1 MLLKRTM
8 NVVLM
13 LLAALSL
20 YAMRV
25 DEAGAVIT
33 FQSAGAVSD
42 SNVTSID
49 PAYPASVAAGDLL
62 ILIIGMKPSAA
73 NSGSVAT
80 PESWT
85 LITSATGQGGYGAT
99 LGGDTGNTNV
109 FAYYKVAEGNETGSL
124 RVRLTTNNI
133 SWAQMYRLT
142 NATQDWSI
150 AGTTGSDTTAGN
162 VSITM
167 GADPG
172 VTAGDFILG
181 AMVIPTDV
189 STPGQ
194 FSAQAFAQTGVTFG
208 AVTEISEPDAATG
221 NDIGGFVVHS
231 TVASGTGS
239 AAPVLSATAGGT
251 TTNVRGPGVFIRV
264 RATGAITFET
274 PGAIDYIDATVATSV
289 CPAHPASVA
298 DGDLLVTIIG
308 MKPSAASSGS
318 VTTPS
323 GWTAVPGG
331 SLTGAGNYGG
341 TLGADTGNTNVFS
354 FYRVARGDEATE
366 RCFELATNSVSWA
379 QMYRYSSTNQGWS
392 LNATTG
398 SDITAGNVSIT
409 FGANPNVT
417 LNDHILG
424 AMVIPTDVS
433 TPAQF
438 SAEAFTQT
446 GATFAAAIEI
456 SEPDSANG
464 NDIGG
469 FVIRSSV
476 TAGTGSAAPVMTA
489 TAGGTTTNVRGPGVF
504 IRIRETSPAFTQA
517 AFGFYAD
524 GSETGST
531 ALAAQDTNITIDVT
545 PGTTN
550 FQLRVRIQET
560 NAASGAATD
569 DYRLQY
575 SKNGAA
581 YTNVTAATANVRG
594 FNSSMAEGD
603 PTTKRLTGGTGA
615 FLAGEVSE
623 AGEVVNHRITYSKH
637 TEYLYALTLVPADF
651 VLSSNTLDFRVLR
664 NGVVMTY
671 SVTPRITVVKPTAPS
686 RFNAVDTGADV
697 ITGRI
702 KTKLSATNFATLDI
716 VAINAAGTGVETGF
730 FGDVKVQ
737 VYDGLPGGTPD
748 VTTKCS
754 PSWTLIGTTPTS
766 YTVTLTAGA
775 GTINLINVANAY
787 KDARIRIA
795 YPATGTEFRVGCS
808 SDNFAIRPSSLDTLS
823 ITDNDWASATPGT
836 SRNLDNTSATGGV
849 VHKAG
854 QPFRIA
860 ATARNSAAAATSNY
874 NGTPVGVPV
883 NGVLPSAGTC
893 GTVTCGTV
901 STANWTSDAAGRVTT
916 LEASYS
922 EVGAINMILQD
933 QNWADVDISDS
944 NTSERYFSSAAVD
957 VGRFVPDH
965 FTVSAGSTPT
975 FRTYGTTDA
984 SCQTPPS
991 GNKRVFTYIGQS
1003 FGYTAIVPVTTF
1015 TAKNAAGNTTLNYT
1029 GSLIHTGSITATQT
1043 YSPAPAILAATIN
1056 APNIAAGPANSG
1068 TGTVTSSASDSFSYV
1083 RNNTTP
1089 QGPFTAAI
1097 SLDVSVSDASEAG
1110 ANQGTITTTFTS
1122 VPFPSIGFDSGAV
1135 FRYGRLRLLNATGSG
1150 LADLPVPMTAQY
1162 WDGSKFVTNTDDHC
1176 TSLASNTNVT
1186 LAPYTGGVNGT
1197 NLGAPG
1203 HISLTGGEVKSGVG
1217 FVKITK
1223 PSPALAAK
1231 GTATPAI
1238 NLTGESKTY
1247 LQGNWN
1253 GSPTYSV
1260 NPSSR
1265 AAFGVFGSQPRNVI
1279 FNRENY

>member
-517 AFGFYAD
+517 AFRFYED
-524 GSETGST
+524 GTETGS
-531 ALAAQDTNITIDVT
+531 AAIAAQDTNIVRSVVPIDSAL
-545 PGTTN
+545 
-550 FQLRVRIQET
+550 QLRLRIQET

-575 SKNGAA
+575 SLNGAA
-581 YTNVTAATANVRG
+581 YTNVTSSSTNVQG
-594 FNSSMAEGD
+594 FNSSMTEGD
-603 PTTKRLTGGTGA
+603 ATTKRLTGGTGA

-623 AGEVVNHRITYSKH
+623 VGEVIDHRITYSKH
-637 TEYLYALTLVPADF
+637 TELLYTLKLVATN
-651 VLSSNTLDFRVLR
+651 LANGNTLDFRVVR
-664 NGVVMTY
+664 NGLTTSMTY
-671 SVTPRITVVKPTAPS
+671 SVTPRITVSKVVSQGA
-686 RFNAVDTGADV
+686 FNAFESDTAALAV
-697 ITGRI
+697 TGVI
-702 KTKLSATNFATLDI
+702 KTKVSGTAFALDV
-716 VAINAAGTGVETGF
+716 VAISGGAQQTSGNSAVLVDLLGNVAAGVSLDAQNCPTTFTLVQTVSPDPTISGGRSTVSF
-730 FGDVKVQ
+730 AAVPNAWRDVRVR
-737 VYDGLPGGTPD
+737 VRWPTS
-748 VTTKCS
+748 S
-754 PSWTLIGTTPTS
+754 PSVIW
-766 YTVTLTAGA
+766 
-775 GTINLINVANAY
+775 
-787 KDARIRIA
+787 
-795 YPATGTEFRVGCS
+795 CS
-808 SDNFAIRPSSLDTLS
+808 TDNFAIRPASLVNPAAAD
-823 ITDNDWASATPGT
+823 DNWATASAT
-836 SRNLDNTSATGGV
+836 SARALANVTAVGGN

-854 QPFRIA
+854 RPFRIF
-860 ATARNSAAAATSNY
+860 ATAQNSAAVTTSNY
-874 NGTPVGVPV
+874 NGAPTAITVLR
-883 NGVLPSAGTC
+883 VLPDNTDCGGCVAGTVNT
-893 GTVTCGTV
+893 GSWASSGSGVA
-901 STANWTSDAAGRVTT
+901 STSDAT
-916 LEASYS
+916 YS
-922 EVGAINMILQD
+922 EAGSINMILQD
-933 QNWADVDISDS
+933 QTWASVDNSDGS
-944 NTSERYFSSAAVD
+944 TTAERYFSSAAFN
-957 VGRFVPDH
+957 VGRFVPDN
-965 FTVSAGSTPT
+965 FTVSASSTPT
-975 FRTYGTTDA
+975 FRTFGTTDA

-991 GNKRVFTYIGQS
+991 GNKRVFTYIGQG
-1003 FGYTAIVPVTTF
+1003 FGYTATVPIATF
-1015 TAKNAAGNTTLNYT
+1015 TARNAAGDPTLNYA
-1029 GSLIHTGSITATQT
+1029 GSLIHTGSISAVQT
-1043 YSPAPAILAATIN
+1043 YTPDSTTLTTSIGTPT
-1056 APNIAAGPANSG
+1056 IAAGAAG
-1068 TGTVTSSASDSFSYV
+1068 TGTGTITTNSADTFSYV
-1083 RNNTTP
+1083 RDNSAP
-1089 QGPFTAAI
+1089 QNPFTAAI

>member
-1 MLLKRTM
+1 MLLKRTLRFALT
-8 NVVLM
+8 LM
-13 LLAALSL
+13 AALSL

-25 DEAGAVIT
+25 DDARAVIT

-49 PAYPASVAAGDLL
+49 PAYPAAVAAGDLL

-85 LITSATGQGGYGAT
+85 PITSLTGAGGYGAT

-109 FAYYKVAEGNETGSL
+109 FAYYKIAEGNETGSL

-142 NATQDWSI
+142 NATQDWSV

-189 STPGQ
+189 TTPGQ
-194 FSAQAFAQTGVTFG
+194 FSAQAFTQTGVTFG
-208 AVTEISEPDAATG
+208 AVTEVSEPDAATG

-239 AAPVLSATAGGT
+239 AAPVMSATAGGT
-251 TTNVRGPGVFIRV
+251 TTNVRGPGVFIRA

-323 GWTAVPGG
+323 GWTAVSGG

-354 FYRVARGDEATE
+354 FYRVAKGNEATE
-366 RCFELATNSVSWA
+366 RCFELATNNISWS

-392 LNATTG
+392 LAGTTG

-409 FGANPNVT
+409 MGANPGVT
-417 LNDHILG
+417 VNDHILG

-446 GATFAAAIEI
+446 GATFAAATEV

-476 TAGTGSAAPVMTA
+476 SAGTGSAAPVMTA
-489 TAGGTTTNVRGPGVF
+489 TVGGTNTNVRGPGVF
-504 IRIRETSPAFTQA
+504 IRIRETQPAFTQA
-517 AFGFYAD
+517 AFGFYED
-524 GSETGST
+524 GTESGST
-531 ALAAQDTNITIDVT
+531 TIAAQNTNITRDVT
-545 PGTTN
+545 PGN
-550 FQLRVRIQET
+550 SNLQLRLRIQET

-581 YTNVTAATANVRG
+581 FTNVTAATANVRG
-594 FNSSMAEGD
+594 FNSSLTEGAA
-603 PTTKRLTGGTGA
+603 TTERLTGGTGA
-615 FLAGEVSE
+615 FLAGAVSE
-623 AGEVVNHRITYSKH
+623 DGEAADHRITYSKY
-637 TEYLYALTLVPADF
+637 TEYLYTLTLMSAD
-651 VLSSNTLDFRVLR
+651 LANGNTLDFRVLR
-664 NGVVMTY
+664 NGAVMTY
-671 SVTPRITVVKPTAPS
+671 SVTPRINVAKPTAPS
-686 RFNAVDTGADV
+686 RFNAVDQGADV

-702 KTKLSATNFATLDI
+702 KTRLSATNFATLDI
-716 VAINAAGTGVETGF
+716 VAINVAGTGVETGF

-754 PSWTLIGTTPTS
+754 PGWTLIGTAPTS
-766 YTVTLTAGA
+766 YTVTLAA
-775 GTINLINVANAY
+775 GTGTLSLINVANAY

-808 SDNFAIRPSSLDTLS
+808 TDNFAIRPSSLDTLS
-823 ITDNDWASATPGT
+823 ITDNDWATASPGT

-854 QPFRIA
+854 RPFRIA

-883 NGVLPSAGTC
+883 NGVLPSAGVC

-901 STANWTSDAAGRVTT
+901 STANWTSDSAGRVTT

-922 EVGAINMILQD
+922 EVGTINMIVQD
-933 QNWADVDISDS
+933 QSWADVDIGDS
-944 NTSERYFSSAAVD
+944 NTSERYFSSAATD

-965 FTVSAGSTPT
+965 FTVSASSTPT

-991 GNKRVFTYIGQS
+991 GNKRVFTYIGQT
-1003 FGYTAIVPVTTF
+1003 FGYTASVPVTTF
-1015 TAKNAAGNTTLNYT
+1015 TARNAASGTTLNYT

-1043 YSPAPAILAATIN
+1043 HSSVSGTLSATTN
-1056 APNIAAGPANSG
+1056 APSIAAGPANSG
-1068 TGTVTSSASDSFSYV
+1068 TGTVTSNSADTFSYG
-1083 RNNTTP
+1083 RDNSTP

-1122 VPFPSIGFDSGAV
+1122 IPFPSPIGFDSGAL
-1135 FRYGRLRLLNATGSG
+1135 FRYGRLRLHNAAGSG

-1176 TSLASNTNVT
+1176 TTLGSAANVT
-1186 LAPYTGGVNGT
+1186 LSPYTGGVNGT

-1203 HISLTGGEVKSGVG
+1203 HISLTDGMFKSGVG
-1217 FVKITK
+1217 FVRIIK
-1223 PSPALAAK
+1223 PSSLAAK
-1231 GTATPAI
+1231 GTATPAV
-1238 NLTGESKTY
+1238 NLTGETKTY

-1253 GSPTYSV
+1253 GSPTYTA
-1260 NPSSR
+1260 NPSAR
-1265 AAFGVFGSQPRNVI
+1265 AAFGVFGAQPRGFI
-1279 FNRENY
+1279 FNRENH

>member
-1 MLLKRTM
+1 MLLKRALHF
-8 NVVLM
+8 VLM

-25 DEAGAVIT
+25 NEAGAVIT
-33 FQSAGAVSD
+33 YQSAGAVSD

-49 PAYPASVAAGDLL
+49 PAYPAGVAAGDLL
-62 ILIIGMKPSAA
+62 VLIIGMKPSAA
-73 NSGSVAT
+73 SSGSVAT

-85 LITSATGQGGYGAT
+85 PITSLTGAGGYGAT

-109 FAYYKVAEGNETGSL
+109 FAYYKIAEGNETGSL

-172 VTAGDFILG
+172 VTTGDFILG
-181 AMVIPTDV
+181 AMVIPTDIT
-189 STPGQ
+189 TPGQ

-208 AVTEISEPDAATG
+208 AVTEVSEPDSATG
-221 NDIGGFVVHS
+221 NDIGGFVIHS

-239 AAPVLSATAGGT
+239 AAPVMTATAGGT

-274 PGAIDYIDATVATSV
+274 PGAINYIDATVATSV

-308 MKPSAASSGS
+308 MKPSVASSGS

-323 GWTAVPGG
+323 GWTAVSGG

-354 FYRVARGDEATE
+354 FFRVAKGNEATE
-366 RCFELATNSVSWA
+366 RCFALATNNVSWA
-379 QMYRYSSTNQGWS
+379 QMYRYTSTNQGWS
-392 LNATTG
+392 LAAATG
-398 SDITAGNVSIT
+398 SDIVAGNVSIT
-409 FGANPNVT
+409 MGADPGVT
-417 LNDHILG
+417 VNDHILG
-424 AMVIPTDVS
+424 AMVIPTDVT

-438 SAEAFTQT
+438 SAQAFTQT
-446 GATFAAAIEI
+446 GVTFSARTEI
-456 SEPDSANG
+456 SEPDSATG

-469 FVIRSSV
+469 FVVRASV

-489 TAGGTTTNVRGPGVF
+489 TAGGTTTNVRGPGIF
-504 IRIRETSPAFTQA
+504 IRIRETQPAFTQA
-517 AFGFYAD
+517 AFGFYED
-524 GSETGST
+524 GTESGST
-531 ALAAQDTNITIDVT
+531 AIAAQDTNITRDVT
-545 PGTTN
+545 PGN
-550 FQLRVRIQET
+550 SNLQLRLRIQET

-603 PTTKRLTGGTGA
+603 PTTTRLTGGTGA
-615 FLAGEVSE
+615 FLAGAVSE
-623 AGEVVNHRITYSKH
+623 DGEAADHRITYSKH
-637 TEYLYALTLVPADF
+637 TEYLYTLTLMSAD
-651 VLSSNTLDFRVLR
+651 LANGNTLDFRVLR
-664 NGVVMTY
+664 NGAVMTY
-671 SVTPRITVVKPTAPS
+671 SVTPRITVAKPTAPS
-686 RFNAVDTGADV
+686 RFNAVDQGADV

-702 KTKLSATNFATLDI
+702 KTRLSATNFATLDI
-716 VAINAAGTGVETGF
+716 VAINVAGTGVETGF

-754 PSWTLIGTTPTS
+754 PSWTLIGTTPAS

-775 GTINLINVANAY
+775 GTLNLINVTNAY

-795 YPATGTEFRVGCS
+795 YPATGSEFRVGCS

-823 ITDNDWASATPGT
+823 ITDNDWATASPGT
-836 SRNLDNTSATGGV
+836 SRNLNNTSTTGGV

-854 QPFRIA
+854 RPFRIA
-860 ATARNSAAAATSNY
+860 ATARNSAAQATSNY
-874 NGTPVGVPV
+874 NGSPVAATVTR
-883 NGVLPSAGTC
+883 VLPTVGDCAGCTP
-893 GTVTCGTV
+893 GTV
-901 STANWTSDAAGRVTT
+901 STANWTSDLAGRVTT

-933 QNWADVDISDS
+933 QSWADVDIGDS
-944 NTSERYFSSAAVD
+944 TTGERYFSSAALD

-965 FTVSAGSTPT
+965 FVVTSGSTPT

-991 GNKRVFTYIGQS
+991 GNKRVFTYIGQN
-1003 FGYTAIVPVTTF
+1003 FVYTASVPITTF
-1015 TAKNAAGNTTLNYT
+1015 TARNAASNPTLNYA
-1029 GSLIHTGSITATQT
+1029 GGLIHTGSITATQT

-1056 APNIAAGPANSG
+1056 APSIGVGTAGTG
-1068 TGTVTSSASDSFSYV
+1068 TGTVTTSSSDTFSYV

-1089 QGPFTAAI
+1089 QSPFTAAI

-1110 ANQGTITTTFTS
+1110 ADQGTITTTFTS
-1122 VPFPSIGFDSGAV
+1122 VPFPSIGFDSGAL
-1135 FRYGRLRLLNATGSG
+1135 FRYGRLRLHNVAGSG

-1162 WDGSKFVTNTDDHC
+1162 WDGSKFITNTDDHC
-1176 TSLASNTNVT
+1176 TTIGAAANVT
-1186 LAPYTGGVNGT
+1186 LSPYTGGVNGT

-1217 FVKITK
+1217 FFKITK

-1231 GTATPAI
+1231 GTATPAV
-1238 NLTGESKTY
+1238 NLTGETKTY
-1247 LQGNWN
+1247 LQGNWS
-1253 GSPTYSV
+1253 GSPTYTA
-1260 NPSSR
+1260 NPSAR
-1265 AAFGVFGSQPRNVI
+1265 AAFGVFGAQPRNFI
-1279 FNRENY
+1279 FNRENH